1 MPPQLSYHWRALA
14 HEMGRVELVE
24 SDHNVRS
31 RFEIPEPQWAVD
43 ADHLLLSVRD
53 KLTDKASVA
62 YIASWDWE
70 DDLNVFCTITRLTYI
85 QLIESLARHS
95 FAAISSSD
103 D

>member
-1 MPPQLSYHWRALA
+1 
-14 HEMGRVELVE
+14 MGRVELVE
-24 SDHNVRS
+24 SDPHVRS
-31 RFEIPEPQWAVD
+31 RFVIDEPRWAVD
-43 ADHLLLSVRD
+43 ADHLLLSVHD

-70 DDLNVFCTITRLTYI
+70 DDLDIFCTISRLTYI

-95 FAAISSSD
+95 FAAASSSD

>member
-1 MPPQLSYHWRALA
+1 MLSYHWRALA

-24 SDHNVRS
+24 SDHHVRS
-31 RFEIPEPQWAVD
+31 RFEVPEPQWAVD

-95 FAAISSSD
+95 FAAASSSD